1 MSKKIDEY
9 VFNEINDKIRDLIED
24 IAELVDDYC
33 DDIENIDDR
42 DARRLSDL
50 EDIMNYLNKAKRSL

>member
-1 MSKKIDEY
+1 MNKKIDEY

-42 DARRLSDL
+42 EARRLSDL
-50 EDIMNYLNKAKRSL
+50 EDIMNYLNKAKRSI

>member
-1 MSKKIDEY
+1 MKIDEY